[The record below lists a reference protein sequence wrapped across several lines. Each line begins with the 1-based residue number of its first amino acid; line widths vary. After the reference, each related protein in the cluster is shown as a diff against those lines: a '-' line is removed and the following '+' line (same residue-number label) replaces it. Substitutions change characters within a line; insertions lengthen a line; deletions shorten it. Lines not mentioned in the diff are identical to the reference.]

1 VSSRCAV
8 LHQRAEDEE
17 IPFLEGVDEV
27 EQTLCGVDGF
37 CEETAFGRC
46 GELLFRFL

>member
-8 LHQRAEDEE
+8 LYNHAEDEE

-27 EQTLCGVDGF
+27 EQTLCGVDDF
-37 CEETAFGRC
+37 WKETAVGRYE
-46 GELLFRFL
+46 ELLFRFL

>member
-8 LHQRAEDEE
+8 LHLHAEDET

-27 EQTLCGVDGF
+27 EQTLCGVDDF
-37 CEETAFGRC
+37 CKETAVDRY